1 MGELSRATGV
11 PVPTIKFYLREGLLP
26 AGELT
31 SPNQARYGE
40 EHARRL
46 HLIRALTDVGGLPLA
61 SVAKVVEAVEDRGR
75 PVHKLLGAAA
85 DTLVPTYEP
94 EPDPATGE
102 RARALVEELIARR
115 GWQVHADNPAA
126 RALTA
131 TAASVLTVG
140 LGDYLD
146 HLDEFAASAERVA
159 EADLAFV
166 ARGDGPEDMVERVVA
181 GTVLGDAML
190 AALRRLAQIDAS
202 ARRYPQ
208 PAEAPAPDAPDAAE
222 TSSG

>member
-1 MGELSRATGV
+1 MGELSRTTGV

-46 HLIRALTDVGGLPLA
+46 QLIRALTEVGGLPLA
-61 SVAKVVEAVEDRGR
+61 SVAKVVEAVEDRGQ

-85 DTLVPTYEP
+85 GTLVPTYAQA
-94 EPDPATGE
+94 PDPANGE
-102 RARALVEELIARR
+102 RARELVEELIARR

-126 RALTA
+126 LALTA
-131 TAASVLTVG
+131 AAASVLAVG

-146 HLDEFAASAERVA
+146 FLDEFAASAERVA
-159 EADLAFV
+159 DADLSFV
-166 ARGDGPEDMVERVVA
+166 ARGAGPEDLVERVVA

-190 AALRRLAQIDAS
+190 AALRRLAQVDAS
-202 ARRYPQ
+202 ARRYPP
-208 PAEAPAPDAPDAAE
+208 PADEADAAE
-222 TSSG
+222 SSSG

>member
-61 SVAKVVEAVEDRGR
+61 SVAKVVEAVEDRER

-85 DTLVPTYEP
+85 GTLVPTYAP
-94 EPDPATGE
+94 DPDPANSE

-115 GWQVHADNPAA
+115 GWQVHADDPAA
-126 RALTA
+126 VALTA
-131 TAASVLTVG
+131 AAASVLAVG

-146 HLDEFAASAERVA
+146 SLDEFAASAERVA
-159 EADLAFV
+159 AADLSFV
-166 ARGDGPEDMVERVVA
+166 ARGEGPEDMVERVVV
-181 GTVLGDAML
+181 GTVLGEAML
-190 AALRRLAQIDAS
+190 GALRRLAQVDAS
-202 ARRYPQ
+202 ARLYPQ
-208 PAEAPAPDAPDAAE
+208 SAADPDAAE
-222 TSSG
+222 SSSG